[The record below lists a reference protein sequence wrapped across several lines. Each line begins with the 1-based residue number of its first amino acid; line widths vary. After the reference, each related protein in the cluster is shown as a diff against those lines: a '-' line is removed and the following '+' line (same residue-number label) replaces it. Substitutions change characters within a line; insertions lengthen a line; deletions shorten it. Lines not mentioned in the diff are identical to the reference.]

1 VEPQLKLIARNFRT
15 LESLEW
21 SPRPGVNLLVG
32 PNGSGKT
39 TVLSALK
46 FLSVL
51 FRRDR
56 AGALNAIRGVHLGR
70 RGAPEAEPFH
80 LELHHGEVH
89 WTLDFPVNARGLTGT
104 YGELLQHGDEV
115 ILRAK
120 MFAEEWYLGTTRRKF
135 PSDER
140 CCARIFWDLT
150 DPPAEWMR
158 PLVDLLHNLRVYGV
172 YNLEILR
179 QPAQDDERAQTLHPT
194 GRNLWQLL
202 NLWKGSP
209 RRHGDQFAWV
219 LQAARDAF
227 PDLIGDVEFEGSP
240 PHGIIFP
247 PGASDPESGLPAF
260 LAADGLLTG
269 LLHLTA
275 VAGAPPGSIVAFDE
289 MENQLHPFA
298 IRSLLRSM
306 RARAEERG
314 LIILL
319 TTHSPTVMD
328 AFEGHEDRFYVME
341 PGRSPLPIA
350 LSELHDP
357 VWLTSFSLGLRYDRG
372 DVAAP
377 SRPEE

>member
-1 VEPQLKLIARNFRT
+1 MEPQLKLIARNFRT

-179 QPAQDDERAQTLHPT
+179 QPAQDDVGPHDSTRQRHEDPSKECPLEELVVEEGVERPVH
-194 GRNLWQLL
+194 
-202 NLWKGSP
+202 
-209 RRHGDQFAWV
+209 V
-219 LQAARDAF
+219 LDRTRLM
-227 PDLIGDVEFEGSP
+227 P
-240 PHGIIFP
+240 
-247 PGASDPESGLPAF
+247 
-260 LAADGLLTG
+260 
-269 LLHLTA
+269 
-275 VAGAPPGSIVAFDE
+275 
-289 MENQLHPFA
+289 
-298 IRSLLRSM
+298 
-306 RARAEERG
+306 RARQRRRWRG
-314 LIILL
+314 
-319 TTHSPTVMD
+319 P
-328 AFEGHEDRFYVME
+328 A
-341 PGRSPLPIA
+341 
-350 LSELHDP
+350 
-357 VWLTSFSLGLRYDRG
+357 
-372 DVAAP
+372 
-377 SRPEE
+377 